1 MSDFKKTYQPAYL
14 ILKEKLRSEIR
25 SGLLISGERL
35 APNKELSKK
44 FKVSQVTIRQAT
56 LALAREGYLKIIPRV
71 GSYVTDRGQRTPS
84 RQKSNMVALLIP
96 TIQNP
101 FFGEIAQVIEG
112 LLLTRGYSLILCNVE
127 FDTDGV

>member
-14 ILKEKLRSEIR
+14 SLKEKLKSEIR
-25 SGLLISGERL
+25 SRLLISGERL

-84 RQKSNMVALLIP
+84 RQKSNIVALLIP
-96 TIQNP
+96 SIQNP